1 MSVFLN
7 CWAVW
12 FSVATWGVFW
22 FGVRRFVLTG
32 FGVWIVCLDN
42 VWRFCKL
49 VGKVLCFL
57 IVLNLWFWD
66 VFSIVC
72 SFRGLGCLFICEIV

>member
-1 MSVFLN
+1 M
-7 CWAVW
+7 
-12 FSVATWGVFW
+12 FW

-32 FGVWIVCLDN
+32 FGVWIVRLDN

>member
-1 MSVFLN
+1 M
-7 CWAVW
+7 
-12 FSVATWGVFW
+12 FW

-32 FGVWIVCLDN
+32 FGVWIVRLDN

-72 SFRGLGCLFICEIV
+72 